1 MRSVSKLTGLEFS
14 GRSYALLKDPE
25 LVCCLLTEI
34 VPLLVWVEM
43 DLNVLDDM
51 LREDLV

>member
-1 MRSVSKLTGLEFS
+1 MSKLTGLEFS
-14 GRSYALLKDPE
+14 GRSCTLLKDPE
-25 LVCCLLTEI
+25 LVCCLLTEVI
-34 VPLLVWVEM
+34 PLLVWIKM